1 MKFNKKYA
9 INKLSGTQETF
20 EALSHFLYN
29 LEVTLKEYKNN
40 EQLIEYLI
48 SKNVT
53 IANKEQALKNIEK
66 YSYYSIVNGYKSVF
80 KDEDNNYKPNVT
92 FEEIFALYE
101 FDKNIKAIFLKFI
114 LEIEVI
120 IKSLMANTLAE
131 KYGVKDY
138 LKLENFDE
146 NANEDLK
153 NNLIENINKEIEEN
167 YNKHTAIK
175 HYKDAYNFIPP
186 FVLTKILTFGVISRY
201 YGLLKQNDRQDIS
214 KYFKISDKLLKQIL
228 ANLTM
233 VRNISA
239 HSDRLFCYRN
249 KYYISFKNIDKNY
262 KRDGNFT
269 NIYMI
274 IECMKVLLDQDKFKE
289 FEDLFY
295 IELGKLKES
304 LNSIDVNDILRIM
317 GFNV

>member
-1 MKFNKKYA
+1 MPKHLNFYRNYG
-9 INKLSGTQETF
+9 INILSGTQETF

-29 LEVTLKEYKNN
+29 LEVTLKEYENN

-66 YSYYSIVNGYKSVF
+66 Y
-80 KDEDNNYKPNVT
+80 
-92 FEEIFALYE
+92 
-101 FDKNIKAIFLKFI
+101 
-114 LEIEVI
+114 
-120 IKSLMANTLAE
+120 
-131 KYGVKDY
+131 GVEDY
-138 LKLENFDE
+138 LKFENFDE

-153 NNLIENINKEIEEN
+153 NNLIENINKEIDDN

-175 HYKDAYNFIPP
+175 HYKDEYNFIPP

-233 VRNISA
+233 IRNISA

-269 NIYMI
+269 NIYI
-274 IECMKVLLDQDKFKE
+274 
-289 FEDLFY
+289 
-295 IELGKLKES
+295 
-304 LNSIDVNDILRIM
+304 
-317 GFNV
+317 